1 MFTILVSSLLLSPFY
16 FPALTLAGSES
27 YNDLPTIMDLELKAE
42 LVFEND
48 FEFEKGD
55 LSPVSSMA
63 VLGPN
68 DILLLEKN
76 TGIVHRIINGE
87 MSREPLLDVTVA
99 NEREGGLIGIAVTS
113 QKNEEENRPTYVYLY
128 FTQSSEGEDGKDN
141 CDLPRFQCEEPDDAE
156 DNVVYRYELK
166 DNDLVNPQLIIKL
179 PADPGPVHNGG
190 AIAIGPDNNLY
201 IAIGDVGGSFAGEEY
216 ETMAQNYQEGV
227 EPDGRSGIIR
237 IDLDGATRANEAIS
251 GNEDFLDKYYA
262 YGIRNSFGLDFD
274 PVTGNLWDTENGVN
288 CCDEINLVE
297 PGFNSGWKEIQGIWK
312 YDKIDGGTAGL
323 AINPR
328 SDLVDFNGRGKYSPP
343 EFIWKY
349 TVGPTALKFLNSD
362 KYGKEYENDLFV
374 GSSHGRSVYHF
385 DLDHNREELSLDG
398 GLLDRIADDRG
409 EIQRAIF
416 AEGFDFITDMD
427 IGPDGYLYILSYE
440 GNRASVVRIV
450 PSNIEADSRS
460 EDSVL

>member
-1 MFTILVSSLLLSPFY
+1 
-16 FPALTLAGSES
+16 
-27 YNDLPTIMDLELKAE
+27 
-42 LVFEND
+42 
-48 FEFEKGD
+48 
-55 LSPVSSMA
+55 
-63 VLGPN
+63 
-68 DILLLEKN
+68 
-76 TGIVHRIINGE
+76 
-87 MSREPLLDVTVA
+87 MSDEPLLDLSVA
-99 NEREGGLIGIAVTS
+99 NERERGLLGIAVVTS
-113 QKNEEENRPTYVYLY
+113 QENEEENRPTYVYLY

-141 CDLPRFQCEEPDDAE
+141 CELPRFRCEEPDDAE

-166 DNDLVNPQLIIKL
+166 DNELVNPQLIIRL
-179 PADPGPVHNGG
+179 PSDPGPVHNGG

-201 IAIGDVGGSFAGEEY
+201 IAIGDVGGSFAAEEY

-227 EPDGRSGIIR
+227 KPDGRSGIIR
-237 IDLDGATRANEAIS
+237 TDLDGATLAIEAVS
-251 GNEDFLDKYYA
+251 GEEDFLDKYYA

-274 PVTGNLWDTENGVN
+274 PVTGDLWDTENGAN

-349 TVGPTALKFLNSD
+349 TVGPTALKFFNSD

-398 GLLDRIADDRG
+398 GLMDRIADDRG
-409 EIQRAIF
+409 ELQRATF
-416 AEGFDFITDMD
+416 GEGFDFITDMD

-440 GNRASVVRIV
+440 GSRASIVRIV
-450 PSNIEADSRS
+450 PSNS
-460 EDSVL
+460 